1 MMAAGARPL
10 SLEPAGE
17 AGRVAPGRILLIEPP
32 LSGDSMLKT
41 IRLAALAAVLFVS
54 ASAAVVPQPAF
65 AQTPAPAA
73 PAAPAAAPA
82 APAEPAAAPAPKA
95 AKATEVVD
103 NPYGLEALW
112 KGGDMVAR
120 FTLAILVI
128 M

>member
-1 MMAAGARPL
+1 
-10 SLEPAGE
+10 
-17 AGRVAPGRILLIEPP
+17 
-32 LSGDSMLKT
+32 MLKT
-41 IRLAALAAVLFVS
+41 TRLAALAAVLSVA

-73 PAAPAAAPA
+73 TAPAAAPA

-95 AKATEVVD
+95 TKATEVVD

-120 FTLAILVI
+120 ITLAILVI
-128 M
+128 MSMGSWYIIITKVYEQFRMMKHRGTPRSRSGRRRP